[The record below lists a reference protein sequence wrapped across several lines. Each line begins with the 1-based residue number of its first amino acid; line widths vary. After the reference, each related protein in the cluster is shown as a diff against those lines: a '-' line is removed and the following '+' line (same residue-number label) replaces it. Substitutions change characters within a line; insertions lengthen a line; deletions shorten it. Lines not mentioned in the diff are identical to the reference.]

1 MIIKDFIAAIRA
13 YPKAL
18 SLVRKLNLWKYFFVP
33 ALISLGLIISLSF
46 ALYYLSD
53 DIGYVLVM
61 LYPFSYGKE
70 VITSASIVVG
80 GLILLG
86 VGLVLYKHIVMALSA
101 PFMSPLSE
109 KVEEYLTGIDCT
121 IPPVSQSLVRGIR
134 VNIRNLLFELLIVI
148 PCTLLSFIPVIG
160 LGFTILS
167 FLTQSYY
174 AGFGNMDYTLERHL
188 NYRNS
193 IRFVKQNRSTAIGN
207 GILYTLVLLIPFIGI
222 IFILPIAATAATIST
237 IEKLN
242 VNTKHLYT

>member
-1 MIIKDFIAAIRA
+1 MIKDFVAAVKT

-18 SLVRKLNLWKYFFVP
+18 FLVKKLNLWKYFFIP
-33 ALISLGLIISLSF
+33 ALISLGF
-46 ALYYLSD
+46 AILLGFSMYYLSD
-53 DIGYVLVM
+53 DIGHL
-61 LYPFSYGKE
+61 LSSFYPFTYGKE
-70 VITSASIVVG
+70 WIESAANLVG
-80 GLILLG
+80 GLLILG
-86 VGLVLYKHIVMALSA
+86 IGLVLYKHIVMALSA

-109 KVEEYLTGIDCT
+109 KVEEYLTGVDCT
-121 IPPVSQSLVRGIR
+121 IPSMGESLIRGIR
-134 VNIRNLLFELLIVI
+134 INVRNLFFELLIVI
-148 PCTLLSFIPVIG
+148 PCTFLSFIPVIG

-193 IRFVKQNRSTAIGN
+193 IGFVKGNRPTAIGN
-207 GILYTLVLLIPFIGI
+207 GSLYTLILLIPFIGI

-242 VNTKHLYT
+242 VDPKHLHT